1 MGVGIDLHGVRRTV
15 LTAFPLAIAG
25 ALLSALST
33 HFALLITGQVLI
45 GVGCA
50 PAFLVCTVFIAR
62 HFPAARFASVSGL
75 VLGIGGLGMLL
86 TGTPLAWLVEA
97 RSWRMGFAVLA
108 AASALAWLSI
118 LLWVREPA
126 REAARPKESL
136 LAALRQFGVLFAM
149 PHTLGILLL
158 GAVTYAAF
166 ISLRGLWLGPLLIER
181 YGYSLVQ
188 SGNVALIVSVV
199 SLFGPPL
206 FGRLDRDGPA
216 RRRRIVACCAVYAAL
231 FATIGVFHAAWI
243 DIGCAILIGL
253 LSGFIVWEYADVR
266 VAYPAA
272 LTGRAMAVFTMAM
285 FLGVALMQWLTGWRP
300 SRHCWWPA
308 APPSPGCPRRP
319 ARWRPDL
326 DFEGA
331 LCLRPHQ
338 VHVLAVLADV
348 AGDELAG
355 GDDRHAPRPG
365 VVEHMA
371 RDGRAHAPALEGGQ
385 HFGVGE
391 HHRVREQVVFAV
403 ARELALDGRLVAML
417 FGMVG
422 DGDRHDVRAM

>member
-1 MGVGIDLHGVRRTV
+1 MVLVLCTAFALSQAYRTVGAIMAGPLQAEFGLSAQALGLFSGSFHFAFGAMQLFMGVGIDLHGVRRTV
-15 LTAFPLAIAG
+15 LTAFPLALAG

-33 HFALLITGQVLI
+33 SFPMLITGQVLI

-75 VLGIGGLGMLL
+75 VLGVGGLGMLL

-97 RSWRMGFAVLA
+97 RSWRVGFAVLA

-126 REAARPKESL
+126 RDRAQPKESL
-136 LAALRQFGVLFAM
+136 PAALRQFGALFAM

-166 ISLRGLWLGPLLIER
+166 ISLRGLWLGPLLVER

-216 RRRRIVACCAVYAAL
+216 RRRRIVACCAVYAL
-231 FATIGVFHAAWI
+231 TFAAIGFFHAAWI
-243 DIGCAILIGL
+243 DIAGAILIGL

-285 FLGVALMQWLTGWRP
+285 FLGVALMQWLTGL
-300 SRHCWWPA
+300 A
-308 APPSPGCPRRP
+308 ASVAQSMRIEPYS
-319 ARWRPDL
+319 A
-326 DFEGA
+326 
-331 LCLRPHQ
+331 
-338 VHVLAVLADV
+338 VLAVIAVLLV
-348 AGDELAG
+348 AGCAAFAWL
-355 GDDRHAPRPG
+355 P
-365 VVEHMA
+365 
-371 RDGRAHAPALEGGQ
+371 APAG
-385 HFGVGE
+385 
-391 HHRVREQVVFAV
+391 AV
-403 ARELALDGRLVAML
+403 ARKP
-417 FGMVG
+417 
-422 DGDRHDVRAM
+422 